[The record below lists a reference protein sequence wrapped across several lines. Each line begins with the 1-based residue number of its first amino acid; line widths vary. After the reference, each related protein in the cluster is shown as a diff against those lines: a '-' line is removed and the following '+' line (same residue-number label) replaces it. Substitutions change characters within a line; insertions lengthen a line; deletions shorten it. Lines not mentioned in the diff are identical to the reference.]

1 MRCAD
6 FLTLKIPAHLVR
18 DARLYSGAEDDA
30 DAVCRVLADYGRLV
44 AEVRQL
50 RRRVAQID
58 DEGLM
63 LDQRLERLQEA
74 CRAIL
79 DL

>member
-1 MRCAD
+1 MRCV
-6 FLTLKIPAHLVR
+6 TLEIPEALVR
-18 DARLYSGAEDDA
+18 DARLYAAVRHDL
-30 DAVCRVLADYGRLV
+30 DAVCRVLEDYGRLV

-50 RRRVAQID
+50 RRRVDQLDREGAELD
-58 DEGLM
+58 D
-63 LDQRLERLQEA
+63 RLERLQAA